1 MKKVPLFLII
11 KDGGTF
17 LCFNSVIKIK
27 KNSDFML
34 LVFRL
39 VIAFNSK
46 AKESF

>member
-27 KNSDFML
+27 NSDFML

-39 VIAFNSK
+39 VIAFNGK